1 MTRTPLDEVSC
12 SIARTVNVLSDA
24 WSWLIVRDTYLGV
37 NRFDDYV
44 ADLGIT
50 RRVLSRRL
58 SELVEAQILKKQL
71 YASGPDRFDYLLTE
85 KGAELV
91 PLLAVLAQWG
101 DRWEPSPG
109 GPPIIFE
116 HGECGPIQAVVAC
129 SCCAEALSAE
139 NVAATAGPG
148 GTAGPGTALI
158 GRLLAAQRSQK
169 EVFPP
174 EHGS

>member
-1 MTRTPLDEVSC
+1 M
-12 SIARTVNVLSDA
+12 LSDA

-139 NVAATAGPG
+139 NVAATAG
-148 GTAGPGTALI
+148 
-158 GRLLAAQRSQK
+158 RAAPPDPEPRSSGAYLPLSEAK
-169 EVFPP
+169 KKFFLPNMEVN
-174 EHGS
+174 SRR

>member
-1 MTRTPLDEVSC
+1 M
-12 SIARTVNVLSDA
+12 LSDA

-148 GTAGPGTALI
+148 GTAGPEP
-158 GRLLAAQRSQK
+158 RSSGAYLPLSEAK
-169 EVFPP
+169 KKFFLPNMEVN
-174 EHGS
+174 SRR